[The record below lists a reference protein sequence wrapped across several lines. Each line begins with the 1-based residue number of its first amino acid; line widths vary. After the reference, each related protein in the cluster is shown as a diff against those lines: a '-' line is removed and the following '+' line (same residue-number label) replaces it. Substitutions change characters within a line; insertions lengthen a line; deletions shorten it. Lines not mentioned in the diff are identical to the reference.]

1 MTDSIPLQF
10 KESLKLLLAAIP
22 GVAACY
28 LDRFQPVGENE
39 AKPVLIIK
47 EFESD
52 VTDSDGLG
60 VTQHAISLV
69 VEIYVDTKISQ
80 DQISRATDPWWK
92 AIHAI
97 MYGSARSIPGV
108 NGIRFGIQNPSAS
121 RVPNPGGEM
130 GRVDLYY
137 TIFIS
142 TRSHDLT
149 VIV

>member
-1 MTDSIPLQF
+1 MTDTIPLQF
-10 KESLKLLLAAIP
+10 KESLRSLLAAIP

-28 LDRFQPVGENE
+28 LDRSQPVGENE
-39 AKPVLIIK
+39 AKPVLIIEEIK
-47 EFESD
+47 SD

-60 VTQHAISLV
+60 VTQHGMSLV

-80 DQISRATDPWWK
+80 DQISRATDPWWQ

-97 MYGSARSIPGV
+97 MHGSARSIAGV
-108 NGIRFGIQNPSAS
+108 NGIKFGIQNPNAS

-137 TIFIS
+137 TIYIS